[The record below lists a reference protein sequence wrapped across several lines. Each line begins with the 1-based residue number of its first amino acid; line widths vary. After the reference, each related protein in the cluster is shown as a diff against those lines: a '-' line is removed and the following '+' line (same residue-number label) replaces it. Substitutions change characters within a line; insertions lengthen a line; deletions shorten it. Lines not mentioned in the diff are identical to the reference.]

1 MSIPQV
7 SVHQAADEIGDWTPV
22 DVREHHEF
30 EGPLGHIPGSLSL
43 PLGELETSRER
54 LEKGARLL
62 IVCRSGRR
70 SQRAC
75 EMLEAMGF
83 EQVANLEGGMIAW
96 NEAKLPLQRKAFA
109 SIHSLV
115 ENLVA
120 YLSQVTPA
128 AAETVRRSLEELL
141 EQAGS
146 SPEAPS
152 AAALEWALHELA
164 DSARHPSPPAD
175 LELALA
181 AYRSDLALL

>member
-1 MSIPQV
+1 MSIPQIPV
-7 SVHQAADEIGDWTPV
+7 RQAAAQIDDWTAL
-22 DVREHHEF
+22 DVREPHEYD
-30 EGPLGHIPGSLSL
+30 GPLGHIAGAQLH
-43 PLGELETSRER
+43 PLGRLPASLRETA
-54 LEKGARLL
+54 KDARLL
-62 IVCRSGRR
+62 LVCRSGKR

-75 EMLEAMGF
+75 EMLQALGF

-96 NEAKLPLQRKAFA
+96 NEARLPLRRSAFG
-109 SIHSLV
+109 SIDSLV
-115 ENLVA
+115 DNLVA
-120 YLSQVTPA
+120 YLAQVTPA
-128 AAETVRRSLEELL
+128 GAETVRRSLDELL

-146 SPEAPS
+146 SADAPS